1 MVPNRLT
8 AMDTHTRNAGLL
20 LCAIGVVAYI
30 GSGASSLTSLIPV
43 VLGLALIGCAV
54 LATKRPD
61 QRKTAIHGAAAFAL
75 IGILGSASRLPTA
88 FGDDDVS
95 GWAIGANIAVLA
107 VLIPFVVL
115 AVQSFRAARR
125 GSSQADPTSPAS
137 STS

>member
-1 MVPNRLT
+1 
-8 AMDTHTRNAGLL
+8 MDTHTRNAGLL
-20 LCAIGVVAYI
+20 LCAIGAIAFV
-30 GSGASSLTSLIPV
+30 GSGASSVTSLIPV
-43 VLGLALIGCAV
+43 LLGLALVGCSV

-61 QRKTAIHGAAAFAL
+61 QRKTAMHGAAAFAL

-107 VLIPFVVL
+107 VLVPFLVV

-125 GSSQADPTSPAS
+125 GTGQADPTTPAS